1 MAAKRGS
8 APGRISLGEARRPT
22 RIDEWTDAKRQLFLD
37 ALSACATVRTSCMAA
52 EMTVE
57 SAYKLRRRDPEFAS
71 QWADALATGYH
82 SIEASLLQRAAGA
95 LDAADP
101 ERMDT
106 ELAKWLL
113 AHRDRAG
120 GCKRGD
126 PRRLKSVSPKELNE
140 AILAKLDVLERRER
154 ARAAAAGQKPGAVR
168 RGKDGGA

>member
-1 MAAKRGS
+1 MANKGQAGGERGT
-8 APGRISLGEARRPT
+8 RKM
-22 RIDEWTDAKRQLFLD
+22 RIDGWTPERRQIFLD
-37 ALSACATVRTSCMAA
+37 MMSACASVRRSCAA
-52 EMTVE
+52 AGMSVE
-57 SAYKLRRRDPEFAS
+57 GVYRLRRREPEFAGA
-71 QWADALATGYH
+71 WAEALATGYQ
-82 SIEASLLQRAAGA
+82 SIEASLLQRAAGT

-101 ERMDT
+101 EKMDT

-154 ARAAAAGQKPGAVR
+154 ARAAAAGKKPGAVR